1 MTDPLSELLWRSR
14 QLGFLGPGA
23 VDAQIHHATAFSAA
37 VTEPPARAL
46 DLGAG
51 GGVPG
56 LVLAVTHWP
65 DTRWC
70 LLDAQ
75 LKRTDFL
82 REAIEELHLEDRVE
96 VVTTRAEELG
106 RDVAHREAYDLIVSR
121 SFGPPAVTAECA
133 APLLAPGGVLVVSE
147 PPTGTDDRRWPSDAI
162 AEFGFAP
169 AEAVT
174 TVGHDGTPV
183 HLARLRRRD
192 PVPDRYPRRVGIP
205 AKRPRF

>member
-23 VDAQIHHATAFSAA
+23 VDAQIHHATAFAAA
-37 VTEPPARAL
+37 VPEPPARAL

-56 LVLAVTHWP
+56 LVLAATQWPGTH
-65 DTRWC
+65 WC

-82 REAIEELHLEDRVE
+82 REAVEALGLDDRVE

-106 RDVAHREAYDLIVSR
+106 RDATHRESYDLVVSR
-121 SFGPPAVTAECA
+121 SFGAPAVTAECA
-133 APLLAPGGVLVVSE
+133 APLLRTGGLLVVSE
-147 PPTGTDDRRWPSDAI
+147 PPSGAEARRWPDGGV

-174 TVGHDGTPV
+174 AVAGAGSPV
-183 HLARLRRRD
+183 HLARLRRQQD
-192 PVPDRYPRRVGIP
+192 VPGRFPRRVGIP